1 MPLSRGWLIS
11 VILLLSNLYAKFER
25 WTPLSVR
32 LSNSVFMCNKMTWH
46 HSDGGDGVT
55 VTGLKEMDGKF
66 WRNMVKGDSNE
77 SEWLGLET
85 GTWCKW
91 QRMKKVSDT
100 LSTIVIPFIFSKI
113 RLAGSS
119 KQPRHIQ
126 GNTFFFLNSYS
137 LPLWNNAVSST
148 DTNLQ
153 EKLVFWCSFENSYWS
168 YRAVKEDNCQAQGI

>member
-1 MPLSRGWLIS
+1 MLNLSAELLYQSDYQTRCSCVTKWLDI
-11 VILLLSNLYAKFER
+11 ILMEGMESLSPVSLWF
-25 WTPLSVR
+25 S
-32 LSNSVFMCNKMTWH
+32 
-46 HSDGGDGVT
+46 
-55 VTGLKEMDGKF
+55 LKEMDGKF

-77 SEWLGLET
+77 SQWLGLET

-126 GNTFFFLNSYS
+126 GNTFFFWIPT
-137 LPLWNNAVSST
+137 LPLWNNTVSST